1 MKVLIA
7 EDDIIT
13 ARVLEENLH
22 EWGYEVIVTHDGK
35 EAWEI
40 ISGASLDP
48 VNIIDN
54 IRLAVLDWEIPEI
67 DGIELCRQIREKTKK
82 EKEKYVYII
91 LLTGRDRQEDIIT
104 GLSSGADDYI
114 TKPFDV
120 MELKIRLQNGERII
134 RLEDDRLEMATTDN
148 LTQLWNRNKILDFL
162 KEEISRG
169 RRYGQ
174 PTGVIMCDIDHF
186 KQINDT
192 LGHQAGDKVLL
203 EVSSKIKKSARNY
216 DKIGRYGGDE
226 FIAVFPSCRHSFIPN
241 IAERLR
247 QAVENLSVPLTSGDI
262 SVTISLGGTSNEFDL
277 NMSSDEMIRISD
289 QALLSAKEKGRNCSL
304 IFSPPTHLEE

>member
-13 ARVLEENLH
+13 ARSLEENLRD
-22 EWGYEVIVTHDGK
+22 WGYEVIMTHDGK
-35 EAWEI
+35 EAWEV
-40 ISGASLDP
+40 ISGASPDP
-48 VNIIDN
+48 VNVIED

-67 DGIELCRQIREKTKK
+67 NGIELCRRIREKTEK
-82 EKEKYVYII
+82 EKEKYIYII
-91 LLTGRDRQEDIIT
+91 LLTGRDRQEDIIL

-120 MELKIRLQNGERII
+120 LELKIRLQNGERII
-134 RLEDDRLEMATTDN
+134 RLEDNRLEMATTDN
-148 LTQLWNRNKILDFL
+148 LTQLWNRNKILEFL
-162 KEEISRG
+162 SEEISRG

-174 PTGVIMCDIDHF
+174 PTGVIMCDIDRF
-186 KQINDT
+186 KNINDT
-192 LGHQAGDKVLL
+192 LGHQAGDRVLL
-203 EVSSKIKKSARNY
+203 EIASQIKNSARNY

-226 FIAVFPSCRHSFIPN
+226 FLAVFPSCHHSFIPS

-247 QAVENLSVPLTSGDI
+247 RAVENMTISTNLGDI

-277 NMSSDEMIRISD
+277 NIPAKEMIRISD
-289 QALLSAKEKGRNCSL
+289 HALLSAKDKGRNCSV
-304 IFSPPTHLEE
+304 IVSPGE